1 MAGAKKTAARRG
13 RPYTR
18 KSAQKGGAETEGA
31 TFMDPRF
38 FQEMGASSNAETVTS
53 GNGSY
58 PPMGKHNLI
67 TGIPMKAAPGASVVE
82 MAGGK
87 KRGRGRPRKS
97 AQKGGAETEGA
108 TFMDPRFFQQMA
120 ASSNAETVTSGNGSY
135 PALGKH
141 NLMTGIPIKAAPGAS
156 VVEMAGGKKRGRRNQ
171 KGGDNLR
178 EQTVNL
184 FQQHLDKMNTN
195 EVQSVYDELKT
206 LDLNTNM
213 SVNEVDVM
221 NINGGGKRKQSGR
234 GVMNAFRLAGNAR
247 KLTGE
252 AREALQ
258 EVKGQAGEVLGEA
271 KGAMGQ
277 IKGLA
282 SNVAQTGRT
291 GLSTLRN
298 KLKTQTAGRY

>member
-1 MAGAKKTAARRG
+1 MAGAKRNTR
-13 RPYTR
+13 TR
-18 KSAQKGGAETEGA
+18 KSTQKGGAETEGA

-38 FQEMGASSNAETVTS
+38 FQEMAPSSNAETVTS

-58 PPMGKHNLI
+58 PTLGKHNLM
-67 TGIPMKAAPGASVVE
+67 TGIPMKAAPGASVVA
-82 MAGGK
+82 MDGGK

-108 TFMDPRFFQQMA
+108 TFMDPRFFQEMA
-120 ASSNAETVTSGNGSY
+120 PSSNAETVTSGNGSY

-141 NLMTGIPIKAAPGAS
+141 NLMTGIPMKAAPGAS
-156 VVEMAGGKKRGRRNQ
+156 VVEMAGGKKRGRRSQ

-184 FQQHLDKMNTN
+184 FQQHLDTMNTN
-195 EVQSVYDELKT
+195 KVQSIYNKLAS
-206 LDLNTNM
+206 LDK
-213 SVNEVDVM
+213 M
-221 NINGGGKRKQSGR
+221 NINGGGKKKQSGR
-234 GVMNAFRLAGNAR
+234 GVMNVFRLAGN
-247 KLTGE
+247 

-277 IKGLA
+277 FKGLA
-282 SNVAQTGRT
+282 TNFAQTGRT
-291 GLSTLRN
+291 GLATLRN
-298 KLKTQTAGRY
+298 KFKLPQQQTNQIQMTQMAGRK